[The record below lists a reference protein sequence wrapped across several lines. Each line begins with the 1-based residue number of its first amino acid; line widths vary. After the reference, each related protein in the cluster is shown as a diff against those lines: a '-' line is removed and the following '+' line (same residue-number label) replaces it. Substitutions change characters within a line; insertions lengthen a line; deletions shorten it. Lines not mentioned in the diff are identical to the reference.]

1 MVAATLNE
9 RKDGIYPGMKRPE
22 YERIEAVNYSTL
34 KHFARTP
41 AHAREEML
49 HPSAPTAA
57 MELGTAL
64 HAALLEPARFATD
77 YVASPKFDRRTK
89 EGKEGWAAFEESNRG
104 KEILGPDD
112 LASVTEMQSAVYQ
125 HPVAKV
131 LLSSPGKNE
140 CCVLWTDPVTGLRC
154 KSLLDRITSFAG
166 WTTVVDLKKCRDASH
181 FGFSGQAA
189 RLLYHEQAAFY
200 LWGLETLDRSATRRW
215 MWICPEDERPYCVAV
230 YEPDADTLE
239 QGKRL
244 FRAHLDT
251 YAKCQRDN
259 NWPGYPAAAESLR
272 LPKWAMGDGNVI

>member
-1 MVAATLNE
+1 MVATLIE
-9 RKDGIYPGMKRPE
+9 LKDGIYPGMKRVE
-22 YERIEAVNYSTL
+22 YERLEAVNYSTL
-34 KHFARTP
+34 KHFAKTP

-49 HPSAPTAA
+49 HPSAPTDA

-64 HAALLEPARFATD
+64 HAALLEPQRFAAD

-89 EGKEGWAAFEESNRG
+89 EGKDGWTAFEEANRG
-104 KEILGPDD
+104 KEIISEPELE
-112 LASVTEMQSAVYQ
+112 AIQEMQAAVFR
-125 HPVAKV
+125 HPIANL

-140 CCVLWTDPVTGLRC
+140 VCILWTDKTTGLRC
-154 KSLLDRITSFAG
+154 KSLLDRITVFAG

-181 FGFSGQAA
+181 HGFSGQAA

-200 LWGLETLDRSATRRW
+200 LEGLNVLAPAPRKW

-230 YEPDADTLE
+230 YEPDGDTLE

-244 FRAHLDT
+244 FRSHLDI

-259 NWPGYPAAAESLR
+259 NWPGYPAAVESLR
-272 LPKWAMGDGNVI
+272 LPKWALGDSNGTV